1 MGKYGRQ
8 REQTPLAPFQARN
21 APFPA
26 DADIY
31 RALSLTNRYE
41 AAGPQSLREPVMRP
55 VDGAPTI
62 CGAQNARLATI
73 RAARYILPFMRRK
86 NAV

>member
-8 REQTPLAPFQARN
+8 REQTPLAPFEARI
-21 APFPA
+21 APLPA

-41 AAGPQSLREPVMRP
+41 AGRAFTFPQGLRLF
-55 VDGAPTI
+55 AH
-62 CGAQNARLATI
+62 
-73 RAARYILPFMRRK
+73 AARQAGTGSGGRSILSAHSSHMNVP
-86 NAV
+86 AGL